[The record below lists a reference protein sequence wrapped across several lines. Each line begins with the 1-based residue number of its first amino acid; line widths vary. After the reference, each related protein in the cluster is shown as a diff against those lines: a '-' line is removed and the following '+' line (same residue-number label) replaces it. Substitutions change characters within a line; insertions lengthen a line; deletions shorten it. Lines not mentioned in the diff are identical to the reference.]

1 MDREVL
7 PRKGSL
13 SACTSRVTVAVECQR
28 AELRRPYDQH
38 VADIETARFGAV
50 TAIGGSSGAVETLTA
65 LAPRLPRDA
74 PTEKEVA

>member
-1 MDREVL
+1 MPTRHAQ
-7 PRKGSL
+7 K
-13 SACTSRVTVAVECQR
+13 A
-28 AELRRPYDQH
+28 YDQH

-65 LAPRLPRDA
+65 LEPRLPRDA